1 MVKKDTIINN
11 KIKEPVEDKIFNIVN
26 VLLTLFGIVIFLYP
40 LIFIVSA
47 SFSDPN
53 EVNSGRMVLL
63 PRKFTLE
70 GYRLIFTNKDIWRGY
85 ANTIFY
91 TVFGTLLN
99 FLFTL
104 PCAYSMSRDDFR
116 VRGIVMRF
124 FMVTMF
130 FSGGMIPSYILMKNL
145 HLLNTRLIMILPGAF
160 SLGNMILCR
169 TFFKTSIP
177 KELLEAAKLDG
188 CGDFKFFIKIVLPLS
203 TALIAVMCLYFSV
216 GHWNTYFNGLIYL
229 TDRKKFS
236 LQMILQEI
244 IVQKDMSSVD
254 KTLSALQQE
263 YELERQRL
271 SDSIKYGIIIVGSL
285 PVLIAYPF
293 VQKFFVKGV
302 MLGSLKG

>member
-1 MVKKDTIINN
+1 MVKNNTIDN

-26 VLLTLFGIVIFLYP
+26 VLLTLLGIVIFLYP

-53 EVNSGRMVLL
+53 EVSSGRMVLL

-99 FLFTL
+99 FLVTL
-104 PCAYSMSRDDFR
+104 PCAYSMSREDFR
-116 VRGIVMRF
+116 VRGIVMKL

-188 CGDFKFFIKIVLPLS
+188 CGDFKFFVKIVLPLS

>member
-1 MVKKDTIINN
+1 MVKNNTIDN

-26 VLLTLFGIVIFLYP
+26 VLLTLLGIVIFLYP

-53 EVNSGRMVLL
+53 EVSSGRMVLL

-99 FLFTL
+99 FLVTI
-104 PCAYSMSRDDFR
+104 PCAYSMSREDFQ
-116 VRGIVMRF
+116 VRGIIMKL

-188 CGDFKFFIKIVLPLS
+188 CGDFKFFVKIVLPLS
-203 TALIAVMCLYFSV
+203 TALLAVMCLYFSV

-254 KTLSALQQE
+254 KTLSSLQQE

>member
-1 MVKKDTIINN
+1 MVKNNTIDN

-26 VLLTLFGIVIFLYP
+26 VLLTLLGIVIFLYP

-53 EVNSGRMVLL
+53 EVSSGRMVLL

-99 FLFTL
+99 FLVTI
-104 PCAYSMSRDDFR
+104 PCAYSMSREDFR
-116 VRGIVMRF
+116 VRGIIMKL

-188 CGDFKFFIKIVLPLS
+188 CGDFKFFVKIVLPLS
-203 TALIAVMCLYFSV
+203 TALLAVMCLYFSV

-254 KTLSALQQE
+254 KTLSSLQQE